1 MQAIASVVSLDRDVT
16 DVYDIVY
23 SACGTARN
31 DEFLLS
37 LKSLQLMALSS
48 PESEH
53 SLYRIHIITG
63 ELHMTCSTLYG
74 PYARHYSL
82 QYRFQWLVYPRH
94 LAKLMHAMQTGV
106 KKDDLQILEKTSSFL
121 FVLHSPSSMAA
132 PLFAPCS
139 TQRLYLHE
147 HPDFDGIDDVSH
159 LYDLPLSCDSAHD
172 DAVVIGRDSSSLC
185 K

>member
-1 MQAIASVVSLDRDVT
+1 MACLSASFSEAD
-16 DVYDIVY
+16 
-23 SACGTARN
+23 AC
-31 DEFLLS
+31 
-37 LKSLQLMALSS
+37 
-48 PESEH
+48 
-53 SLYRIHIITG
+53 
-63 ELHMTCSTLYG
+63 
-74 PYARHYSL
+74 YADGG
-82 QYRFQWLVYPRH
+82 F
-94 LAKLMHAMQTGV
+94 

-172 DAVVIGRDSSSLC
+172 DALS
-185 K
+185 